1 MFIRVFSPSLY
12 YIHDLNYGCLYVKIV
27 RYTITKYLFYQ
38 WISASLPKTR
48 VTSIWILFVL
58 LRSLLR
64 FDIGLEKTYCWSV
77 FKKHLR
83 EKQSLYS
90 ALYVSMCLFVTMYC
104 LPCFMCW
111 PRLWKDNHKGIFI
124 YYAIRRWIFM
134 TFILLLNK
142 NIECCL
148 AICHRRAIV
157 SYRPVTYEKKKVE
170 LQFVFYF

>member
-1 MFIRVFSPSLY
+1 M
-12 YIHDLNYGCLYVKIV
+12 KIV

-64 FDIGLEKTYCWSV
+64 FDIGLEKTFCWSV
-77 FKKHLR
+77 FKKYLR
-83 EKQSLYS
+83 ERSKVYIVHYMSLCVCLLLYTVFRV
-90 ALYVSMCLFVTMYC
+90 LYVNLVYGRI
-104 LPCFMCW
+104 LI
-111 PRLWKDNHKGIFI
+111 KVYII

-157 SYRPVTYEKKKVE
+157 SYRPVTYEKKKKKSGAAVCF
-170 LQFVFYF
+170 LFLKYFSIDVIDVLKLT